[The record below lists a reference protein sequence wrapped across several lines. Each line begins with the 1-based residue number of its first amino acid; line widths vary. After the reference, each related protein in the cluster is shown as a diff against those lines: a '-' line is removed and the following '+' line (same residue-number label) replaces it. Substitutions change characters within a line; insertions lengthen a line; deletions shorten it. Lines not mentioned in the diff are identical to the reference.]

1 MDNYL
6 DVSLV
11 MNQSWDVF
19 KEKWVRFSAWVLAM
33 FLVILA
39 PYLLSLVAVRGSM
52 DSMTAST
59 EAVDLTPMFIALG
72 CLFFGLLCYVVI
84 NIYFM
89 SDILNVAKGV
99 KRNLKFSTAFRAFVV
114 MFIVGFIAYISIYLC
129 VIPFFIVFPRI
140 MLAPLYVLDNP
151 QMGIGEALS
160 NSMKAT
166 KGKVLVLLL
175 LGFIAY
181 VISNLG
187 SLCFIVGA
195 FPAIAFVTIMQV
207 VIYLTLSGQNL
218 EDYEEVSLKEE
229 SFVIEEKTVCRD

>member
-1 MDNYL
+1 MNTEL
-6 DVSLV
+6 DVTRV
-11 MNQSWDVF
+11 MNDSWDLLT
-19 KEKWVRFSAWVLAM
+19 KHWLRFSAWVLAM
-33 FLVILA
+33 FAVILI
-39 PYLLSLVAVRGSM
+39 PYLFLLVTMKGAM
-52 DSMTAST
+52 DSATSSAG
-59 EAVDLTPMFIALG
+59 ADFAPMLMALG
-72 CLFFGLLCYVVI
+72 WLLVFVLFYVI
-84 NIYFM
+84 IYIYFLA
-89 SDILNVAKGV
+89 DILNVVKGV
-99 KRNLKFSTAFRAFVV
+99 KTKLAFSTVLRAFVV
-114 MFIVGFIAYISIYLC
+114 MFIVGFIAYISINLC

-151 QMGIGEALS
+151 QMGIGDALS
-160 NSMKAT
+160 NSMKVT

-218 EDYEEVSLKEE
+218 EDYEEVPLTEE